1 MAGTKG
7 GTPIMLF
14 DGDCGFCRR
23 WIRRWQALTGPLVRY
38 APYQEALAAYP
49 QVTRRQCEEAVR
61 LILPDGSVLSGAHAV
76 FKALAL
82 AGRYAW
88 LLRLYEK
95 APLFAPAAERCYQ
108 LVAHHRVF
116 FSRLPL

>member
-1 MAGTKG
+1 M
-7 GTPIMLF
+7 MLF
-14 DGDCGFCRR
+14 DGECGFCKR

-38 APYQEALAAYP
+38 APYQEVLARYP
-49 QVTRRQCEEAVR
+49 QVKRGQCEAAVR
-61 LILPDGSVLSGAHAV
+61 LILPDGSVFSGAHAV

-82 AGRYAW
+82 AGRCAW

-95 APLFAPAAERCYQ
+95 APLFAPAAERGYQ

-116 FSRLPL
+116 FSKITF